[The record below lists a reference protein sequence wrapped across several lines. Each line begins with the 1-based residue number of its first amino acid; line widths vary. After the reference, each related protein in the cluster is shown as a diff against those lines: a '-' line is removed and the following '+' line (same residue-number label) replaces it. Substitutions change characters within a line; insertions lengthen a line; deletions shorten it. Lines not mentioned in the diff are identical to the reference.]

1 MSFSARSNRDAA
13 SVSGRS
19 SIKPL
24 ERRIPTNKKY
34 ENIKSSLDTG
44 SSMNKVQ
51 YITQGQYIK
60 RQSEIFYRVSPSD
73 MYAMFTEYERHADE
87 NMAPGAYAGGGGAG
101 GGPRIVVHEEE
112 KTCERYEQPY
122 LVLDVRAEAEFAA
135 CHLVQARNFPQ
146 RLLMQD
152 KSTAELHQFKN
163 KEGKLII
170 LYDADERLA
179 AAAAHQL
186 THRGFENVFVLSGG
200 LNVFA
205 DRFPVCVEGT
215 PPSPCEFRGCREAR
229 RQPVVPSHGRAE
241 RAQNRGG

>member
-112 KTCERYEQPY
+112 KTCERYYELQKW
-122 LVLDVRAEAEFAA
+122 L
-135 CHLVQARNFPQ
+135 Q
-146 RLLMQD
+146 RLRSEGQGAATPALGASQLQD
-152 KSTAELHQFKN
+152 GSAAPVGKVGPSVCLRLTRVVATA
-163 KEGKLII
+163 
-170 LYDADERLA
+170 
-179 AAAAHQL
+179 
-186 THRGFENVFVLSGG
+186 RGGSAYACGAG
-200 LNVFA
+200 A
-205 DRFPVCVEGT
+205 CG
-215 PPSPCEFRGCREAR
+215 EAR
-229 RQPVVPSHGRAE
+229 AGVRPSL
-241 RAQNRGG
+241 

>member
-122 LVLDVRAEAEFAA
+122 LVLDVRAEADFAA

-170 LYDADERLA
+170 KAWFCLK
-179 AAAAHQL
+179 
-186 THRGFENVFVLSGG
+186 GLSPHT
-200 LNVFA
+200 
-205 DRFPVCVEGT
+205 RFPKT
-215 PPSPCEFRGCREAR
+215 YLFNLFALSQS
-229 RQPVVPSHGRAE
+229 QPKPKPESLPIKHSISILAI
-241 RAQNRGG
+241 